1 MANAILFKVE
11 YVTKIF
17 DLTVP
22 QVAFEFIFQ
31 VYNFFSVAEADNV
44 HLHQPET
51 RLAEVKRSVAQK
63 NYPTFS
69 HIKRRQE
76 ESHSLDTPAEGGE
89 EDSFGNPSVVREVTR
104 AGYTP
109 TQPISEELT
118 LLTPVSHNLLRCT
131 GYLV

>member
-22 QVAFEFIFQ
+22 QAAFEFTFQ
-31 VYNFFSVAEADNV
+31 MYNFFSVAEADNV

-89 EDSFGNPSVVREVTR
+89 EDSFGNPSVVREVTK

-118 LLTPVSHNLLRCT
+118 LLTPVSHNLRRCT
-131 GYLV
+131 RYLV

>member
-11 YVTKIF
+11 YVSKIF

-22 QVAFEFIFQ
+22 QAAFEFIFQ
-31 VYNFFSVAEADNV
+31 MYNFFSVAEADNV

-76 ESHSLDTPAEGGE
+76 ESHSLDTPAEGRE
-89 EDSFGNPSVVREVTR
+89 EDSFGSPSVVREVMR

-131 GYLV
+131 RYLV

>member
-63 NYPTFS
+63 NYSTFS

-131 GYLV
+131 RYLV